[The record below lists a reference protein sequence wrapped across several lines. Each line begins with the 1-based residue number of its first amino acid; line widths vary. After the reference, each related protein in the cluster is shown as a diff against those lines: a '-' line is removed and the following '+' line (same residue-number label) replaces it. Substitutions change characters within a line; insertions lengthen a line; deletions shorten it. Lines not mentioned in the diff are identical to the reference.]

1 MRILHSES
9 FKKITP
15 LLRDNYGNLQAQL
28 SLKLPP
34 DMAAM
39 FARFTLQPSSGGAQ
53 WSVSIPEE
61 DELRPFSK
69 ASDLERDQISMAIKR
84 VAAELHRAFPAQ
96 ADKIIE
102 VPDNDSIFFAYS
114 GRRMLVVL
122 AQWGFRRVHSQTS
135 TSIIRLCLERAEGL
149 SDAPV
154 TLRVIN
160 SDGTP
165 AANKDFVL
173 LVFNNEVAF
182 TTDDMGL
189 FNVGHLKAGSQFRV
203 RFPSGDVTEAF
214 TVEQGREFYDI
225 RLQMLTSLTV
235 NVVDLEGNPCP
246 GVTTYFGGR
255 TAVTDEAGAAHFED
269 IPFSGKKEVEVQADG
284 CAPGSLTLQAE
295 ADENVITLSPAKPPQ
310 EPEKPE
316 EKTNP
321 EPPQQVMVRIVD
333 KKGRPQG
340 GLPVMVYCQQGY
352 EDLTTDSDGWITLNP
367 ADLIPGEK
375 PRIELMRPK
384 AKGRRAKK
392 NLKDKPVNPKADNNN
407 NPAKP

>member
-15 LLRDNYGNLQAQL
+15 LLRDNYGNLQAQM

-34 DMAAM
+34 DLAAM

-61 DELRPFSK
+61 DELRPFSQ
-69 ASDLERDQISMAIKR
+69 ASDLERDQISIAIKR
-84 VAAELHRAFPAQ
+84 VAAALHGAFPAQ

-114 GRRMLVVL
+114 GRRILVVL
-122 AQWGFRRVHSQTS
+122 TQWGFRRVHSQTN

-149 SDAPV
+149 SNAPV
-154 TLRVIN
+154 TLRLVN

-165 AANKDFVL
+165 AANKDCEL
-173 LVFNNEVAF
+173 LVFNNEVPF

-189 FNVGHLKAGSQFRV
+189 FNVGHLKTGALFRV
-203 RFPSGDVTEAF
+203 RFPSGDVSEAF
-214 TVEQGREFYDI
+214 TVEDGREFYDI
-225 RLQMLTSLTV
+225 RLQMLTALTV
-235 NVVDLEGNPCP
+235 NVVDNNGIPRP
-246 GVTTYFGGR
+246 GVTTYFNGR
-255 TAVTDEAGAAHFED
+255 TAVTDDSGAAHFDD
-269 IPFSGKKEVEVQADG
+269 IPFSGKKKVEVQADG
-284 CAPGSLTLQAE
+284 CVPGSLTLCAE
-295 ADENVITLSPAKPPQ
+295 ADDNVITLSPVQPPQ
-310 EPEKPE
+310 PPE
-316 EKTNP
+316 EKEEPANP
-321 EPPQQVMVRIVD
+321 DPPQQVRVQIVD

-340 GLPVMVYCQQGY
+340 GLPVMVYCQRGY
-352 EDLTTDSDGWITLNP
+352 EGLTTDRDGWITLNS

-384 AKGRRAKK
+384 ATGRRAK
-392 NLKDKPVNPKADNNN
+392 NSLKDNPIHKADNTEKT
-407 NPAKP
+407 AKP